1 MAFDSNS
8 GAQETTMRLV
18 LAPKMIYITMLLAGL
33 FSANTA
39 RADNMVYICA
49 INEARVCTPDEP
61 CKSVALQDLYIAPLM
76 IFDLNKKSLVSASMD
91 DRGREESIDGFK
103 RTKTSLTV
111 YGHAED
117 ETWSA
122 IFSLASGKMTG
133 SINTGETAHVL
144 FGHCAPHTYPN

>member
-1 MAFDSNS
+1 
-8 GAQETTMRLV
+8 MRFSLV
-18 LAPKMIYITMLLAGL
+18 PKAICFTILLAGL
-33 FSANTA
+33 FSSSTV
-39 RADNMVYICA
+39 RADEMIYICA
-49 INEARVCTPDEP
+49 LNEARACTPDKACE
-61 CKSVALQDLYIAPLM
+61 SVALQDLYIAPLM

-91 DRGREESIDGFK
+91 DRGREESIDGFE

-122 IFSLASGKMTG
+122 IFSLGNGKMTG

-144 FGHCAPHTYPN
+144 FGHCAPHSYPN

>member
-1 MAFDSNS
+1 
-8 GAQETTMRLV
+8 MRLF
-18 LAPKMIYITMLLAGL
+18 LAPKMIYIIMLLAGL
-33 FSANTA
+33 FSAETL
-39 RADNMVYICA
+39 RADDMIYICA
-49 INEARVCTPDEP
+49 IKEARVCTADES

-91 DRGREESIDGFK
+91 DRGREESIDGFE

>member
-1 MAFDSNS
+1 
-8 GAQETTMRLV
+8 
-18 LAPKMIYITMLLAGL
+18 
-33 FSANTA
+33 
-39 RADNMVYICA
+39 
-49 INEARVCTPDEP
+49 
-61 CKSVALQDLYIAPLM
+61 M

-133 SINTGETAHVL
+133 SINNGETAHVL